1 MQIINDNGEL
11 KVKLTKREAKQIVA
25 ELEAHLAWF
34 EAVAIPFYAK
44 VFAPSNTA
52 CTGRRVGSCPTKP
65 LARAMLKCRSV
76 EFRPRRQ

>member
-52 CTGRRVGSCPTKP
+52 CSG
-65 LARAMLKCRSV
+65 LAASGATV
-76 EFRPRRQ
+76 SEGYVSASH

>member
-52 CTGRRVGSCPTKP
+52 CTGRKASR
-65 LARAMLKCRSV
+65 RSV
-76 EFRPRRQ
+76 KSKSIVALRQ